1 MHRLSQMARIPGGG
15 CFDQSLFMFIHK
27 IYRRS
32 GDDDDDDDDD
42 SEEDD
47 SEEEEEEEEE
57 EVGEEESDEEKPE
70 LTRAQRKELKKK
82 QAQAKQASK
91 DEEEDD
97 ELMINPNRVQKN
109 LTISDLNEPRQ
120 LSRRERYALVRNHR
134 LTAVWRSYP
143 ENRRRRRRQKNVTGR
158 CI

>member
-1 MHRLSQMARIPGGG
+1 MHRLSQMARIPGG
-15 CFDQSLFMFIHK
+15 CPDQLLFMFIHK
-27 IYRRS
+27 IYRRN

-47 SEEEEEEEEE
+47 SEEEEEEGEE

-82 QAQAKQASK
+82 QAQAKQAVK
-91 DEEEDD
+91 EQADEDEDD

-120 LSRRERYALVRNHR
+120 LSRRERYALVRNHH
-134 LTAVWRSYP
+134 LAAV
-143 ENRRRRRRQKNVTGR
+143 
-158 CI
+158 